1 MYVPHRV
8 GSEIP
13 ISNMDGALKE
23 KLEEDTRM
31 LCAWKDVEILE
42 LSVQV
47 DHVHLVCSIPPKLS
61 VSTFMGFLKGKLANQ
76 LFKSYPKMK
85 QNPYWGNHFWSRGYF
100 VNTVGIDEDMI
111 RRYVKYQ
118 EKNEK
123 RRERERRDY
132 NLFT

>member
-1 MYVPHRV
+1 
-8 GSEIP
+8 
-13 ISNMDGALKE
+13 
-23 KLEEDTRM
+23 M
-31 LCAWKDVEILE
+31 LCAWKDVEIVE
-42 LSVQV
+42 MSVQV

-85 QNPYWGNHFWSRGYF
+85 QKPYLGNHFWSRGYF